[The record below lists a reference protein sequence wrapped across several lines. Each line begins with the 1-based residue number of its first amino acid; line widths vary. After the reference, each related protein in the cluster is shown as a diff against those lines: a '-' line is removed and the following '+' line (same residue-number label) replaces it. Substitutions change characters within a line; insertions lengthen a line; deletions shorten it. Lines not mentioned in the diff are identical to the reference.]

1 MTVKNVL
8 KILIKVAIS
17 CGFFY
22 VLLSFIE
29 TNELATLFTQVD
41 WLYFG
46 LSFVVTLVML
56 LASCL
61 KWKVILDLKEKKVPF
76 LSLLK
81 VYFIGYFF
89 SNLLPS
95 TIGGDVIRSY
105 YVGEKIQN
113 HAHSAVAIFIERFS
127 GILFL
132 FFLAI
137 VAPLFHIELY
147 SSPYVIVPALGG
159 MFFLTVTIFVWKAEN
174 PMKVVGSMRNTFFAV
189 TKKISD
195 MPLLG
200 WTKKGV
206 LWFEDF
212 CIKIES
218 KLQKL
223 RDELTHAVV
232 TIKRDRLCFTKIV
245 LLTIFFYFLTWIN
258 VYFGFRAFGIKPDF
272 LLVCA
277 LTPTIMFAAHL
288 PVTLLGN
295 IGYFESIFVFYFLLV
310 GIPAEHSLAMGLLL
324 RVKTLTMGVIGFVVY
339 ALYKKE
345 QRDKDGKGFD
355 EVLGNKGST
364 ET

>member
-1 MTVKNVL
+1 MTANNVL

-29 TNELATLFTQVD
+29 TNELTALFTQVD

-46 LSFVVTLVML
+46 LSFLVTMIMLV
-56 LASCL
+56 ASCL
-61 KWKVILDLKEKKVPF
+61 KWKVILDLKETRVPF

-105 YVGEKIQN
+105 YVGEKIKN

-132 FFLAI
+132 FVLAI
-137 VAPLFHIELY
+137 LAPLFHLELY
-147 SSPYVIVPALGG
+147 SSPYVIVPALGSLA
-159 MFFLTVTIFVWKAEN
+159 FLLVTIFVWKAEN
-174 PMKVVGSMRNTFFAV
+174 PMKIVGSIRNTFFAV
-189 TKKISD
+189 VKKASD

-223 RDELTHAVV
+223 RNELAHAVV
-232 TIKRDRLCFTKIV
+232 TIKRDRRCFTRIV
-245 LLTIFFYFLTWIN
+245 LLTILFYFLTWIN
-258 VYFGFRAFGIKPDF
+258 VYFGFRAFGITPDF

-355 EVLGNKGST
+355 EVLGNKGSV
-364 ET
+364 ES

>member
-1 MTVKNVL
+1 MTSKNVL
-8 KILIKVAIS
+8 KIIIKVAIS

-29 TNELATLFTQVD
+29 TNELTTLFKQVD
-41 WLYFG
+41 WFYFG
-46 LSFVVTLVML
+46 LSFAVTGAML

-61 KWKVILDLKEKKVPF
+61 KWKVILDLKETTVPF

-113 HAHSAVAIFIERFS
+113 HAHSAAAIFIERFS

-132 FFLAI
+132 FVLAI
-137 VAPLFHIELY
+137 FAPLFHIELY
-147 SSPYVIVPALGG
+147 SSPYVIIPALGS
-159 MFFLTVTIFVWKAEN
+159 MFFLMVTIFVWKADN
-174 PMKVVGSMRNTFFAV
+174 PMKIVGSLRNTFFAV
-189 TKKISD
+189 AKKISD

-206 LWFEDF
+206 VWFENF
-212 CIKIES
+212 CIKIEA

-223 RDELTHAVV
+223 RDELSQAVV
-232 TIKRDRLCFTKIV
+232 TIKRDKKCFAKIV
-245 LLTIFFYFLTWIN
+245 LLTVLFYFLTWVN
-258 VYFGFRAFGIKPDF
+258 VYFGFRTFGITPDF

-355 EVLGNKGST
+355 EVLGNTGSA